1 MNFVINLYTKI
12 VLLYYWCIAC
22 MQTEGISKFRVLALN
37 KKTPSDQLIRM
48 INTDISR
55 YQLKLQKKYI
65 LIKIKLTKKEFT

>member
-1 MNFVINLYTKI
+1 
-12 VLLYYWCIAC
+12 

-48 INTDISR
+48 INTDTSR
-55 YQLKLQKKYI
+55 YQLKLQTKYI